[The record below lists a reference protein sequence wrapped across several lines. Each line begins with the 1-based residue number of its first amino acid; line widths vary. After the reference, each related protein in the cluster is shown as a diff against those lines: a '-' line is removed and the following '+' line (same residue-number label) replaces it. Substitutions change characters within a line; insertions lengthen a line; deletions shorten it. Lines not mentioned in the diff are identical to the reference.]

1 MSCDFHRMYYTVY
14 MYVYTVYMYIY
25 AVYMYWFIVFRT
37 FYSAMEH
44 IERGRNDA
52 KSSSTIFNPDYAVAS
67 DFLEAWLNLAE
78 KLINASAILESSHT
92 LPIPPPPA
100 SCRHSKKPTHN
111 PLFNPLDFILKT
123 QNVSYNNG
131 QYH

>member
-1 MSCDFHRMYYTVY
+1 MSCDFHRMYYTLY
-14 MYVYTVYMYIY
+14 MYMYIY
-25 AVYMYWFIVFRT
+25 AVYMYTVYMYWFIVFRT